1 MKRQHRFVVV
11 GALGVLVLGAVVL
24 LATRH
29 SPLVT
34 QAGKSKATYY
44 CPMHPTYTSDRPG
57 NCPICQMKLAK
68 AEQDGPSAGA
78 VATQGH
84 DGHGHASEQFQS
96 ICYLHNCPK
105 LHEGQPCPMTV
116 VAKPGEKVICPICGM
131 HVAEASPAPAQR
143 KILYW
148 TDPMIPGY
156 RAEGPGKSP
165 MGMDLVPVYEEE
177 AGAGMS
183 PRVGAPAGYA
193 PVLLTPQKQQLIGV
207 KTATVERR
215 PLTKTIRTAGV
226 IAHDPEL
233 YQTQAEYI
241 KAVQALEQAKQS
253 GIPDV
258 VDQAQRL
265 VESTQIR
272 LRHLGL
278 SDELIQEIATWKE
291 PEHSLLF
298 SHPGE
303 PVWMYAQVYEYE
315 LPLVHVGQELTVEV
329 PALPDQLFHGVIRAI
344 DPMVE
349 PMTRTTRIRAQ
360 LQDPQGQLKPEMY
373 VTASIAINLGEVVAV
388 PEEAVF
394 TTGEK
399 HMVFID
405 KGQGLFEPR
414 DVSLGAKADDSY
426 EITAGVA
433 EGERVVTSGN
443 FLIDSESRLKAAAQ
457 GTAAGGAHQHGQ

>member
-414 DVSLGAKADDSY
+414 DVTTGVKADGYD
-426 EITAGVA
+426 EIKSGLD
-433 EGERVVTSGN
+433 EREVVVTSGN
-443 FLIDSESRLKAAAQ
+443 FLIDSESRLKGALQ
-457 GTAAGGAHQHGQ
+457 NIGGGEHRHGQ